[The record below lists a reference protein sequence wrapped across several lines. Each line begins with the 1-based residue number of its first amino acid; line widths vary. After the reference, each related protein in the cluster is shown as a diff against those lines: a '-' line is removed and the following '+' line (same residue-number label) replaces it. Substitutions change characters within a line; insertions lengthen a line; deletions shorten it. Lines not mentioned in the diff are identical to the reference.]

1 MQDITRFTSR
11 AKNEQ
16 NVKSSSRLPEIPSI
30 LPSRSK
36 EARELSS
43 SINAAAVAISRL
55 IMLNAIPIA
64 LILAKIAEV
73 RSPSG
78 SMTYAT

>member
-1 MQDITRFTSR
+1 M
-11 AKNEQ
+11 
-16 NVKSSSRLPEIPSI
+16 PSI

-36 EARELSS
+36 EARELRS